1 MLSYLCIVFDTWQQ
15 ILLTLEQADRAFFRL
30 INQQYAMEGLDWLF
44 PLWRTPEFWIPLY
57 LFLVAFMLL
66 NFRKRA
72 LWWILYFIAT
82 VGIMDGIGNKLI
94 KQTVQ
99 RVRPCND
106 PSMIQDLILRI
117 PNCGTGYSFISNHAA
132 NHFAMAMFAFLT
144 IGSLAGKW
152 RWLFFVWAFSIG
164 WAQIYVG
171 VHYPFDVMAG
181 AVVGL
186 VAGAV
191 MAYIYKRIHRLRI
204 FDTATTSSL

>member
-1 MLSYLCIVFDTWQQ
+1 MAEWGEKIVEWL
-15 ILLTLEQADRAFFRL
+15 IAADRNLFRIINGQLSCPAFD
-30 INQQYAMEGLDWLF
+30 GLL
-44 PLWRTPEFWIPLY
+44 PLWRTPEFWTPLY
-57 LFLVAFMLL
+57 LFLIVFMWI
-66 NFRKRA
+66 NFRKAA
-72 LWWILYFIAT
+72 LWWMLYFVVT
-82 VGIMDGIGNKLI
+82 VSTMDLIGNKLI

-99 RVRPCND
+99 RIRPCND
-106 PSMIQDLILRI
+106 PSIFPDLILRI
-117 PNCGTGYSFISNHAA
+117 PHCGTGYSFISNHAA
-132 NHFAMAMFAFLT
+132 NHFALAMFAFLT
-144 IGSLAGKW
+144 LGAVARKW

-186 VAGAV
+186 VTGAV